1 MTARE
6 TFGFGGVGREMNG
19 LDLVWFWSL
28 GGDGFRDM
36 HLVAVAIANRKMLK
50 YKHIKTE
57 SKRVREK
64 VISRL
69 PQSWDLHL
77 RQKEEHP
84 RPFLLQLDHQL
95 HRLGTSLL

>member
-36 HLVAVAIANRKMLK
+36 HLVAEIGRASCR
-50 YKHIKTE
+50 E
-57 SKRVREK
+57 RVSAS
-64 VISRL
+64 V
-69 PQSWDLHL
+69 
-77 RQKEEHP
+77 
-84 RPFLLQLDHQL
+84 
-95 HRLGTSLL
+95 

>member
-36 HLVAVAIANRKMLK
+36 HLVAVAIAAA
-50 YKHIKTE
+50 I
-57 SKRVREK
+57 V
-64 VISRL
+64 
-69 PQSWDLHL
+69 
-77 RQKEEHP
+77 
-84 RPFLLQLDHQL
+84 
-95 HRLGTSLL
+95 